1 MENSPMATKIIHKK
15 SSTASSV
22 PAAGVLEPGELAINL
37 ADAKLYTET
46 TGGAVIEIAADQT
59 GAEIKTAY
67 EAEANAFTDALF
79 TKLAGIE
86 TAATADQTG
95 AQIKALYEAEA
106 NAFTDTLKSKL
117 DAIEASAT
125 ADQTG
130 AQIKA
135 LYEAEANAFTDALF
149 TKLNAIEAS
158 ATADQTG
165 AEIKALY
172 EAETNAFTDAQ
183 FTKLAGIETS
193 ATADQTKADIEG
205 LGIELPAA
213 NLTGTIAAA
222 RLDTATTQAETDDST
237 KIATTAYVTDK
248 LTTLIG
254 GAPSTLNDLNELA
267 AAINDDANYNTTLT
281 TALGTKLPKAGGQMT
296 GNITMSGTETVDGRD
311 LSVDGAKLDLI
322 EASADV
328 TDTTNV
334 VAALTAGTNVS
345 IASDGTISATDTNTT
360 YSIQDG
366 ELSQNNF
373 TDADHTKLNGIEAS
387 ATADQTD
394 AEIRA
399 AVEAATDSNVF
410 TDADHTKLNGIAA
423 SANAYVH
430 PNHSGE
436 VTSSADGATVI
447 ADDVVDEANLKVSN
461 TPTNGYF
468 LSAQS
473 GNTGGL
479 TWAEVSASDATKLPL
494 TGGTLTGDLTITD
507 TTDDS
512 AAGPELS
519 LARNSTSPADGDY
532 LGQLRFDGKSDTG
545 TSRVYAKMTGKTSDV
560 SNGAE
565 DGLIETAVMKNG
577 TQTIVARQTHDA
589 LKLINGTGLEVAGN
603 ITVTGTVD
611 GRDVATDGT
620 KLDGIEASADVTDAT
635 NVTAAGALMD
645 SEVTNLA
652 QVKSFDSSDYATA
665 AQGTTADAAMPKSG
679 GAFTGAVTTNST
691 IDGVDIATRDGVLT
705 STTTTANAA
714 LPKAGGAMTGAI
726 TTNST
731 FDGRDVATDG
741 TKLDGIATS
750 ANNYV
755 HPNHSGEVTSTAD
768 GATVVASDVIDADNL
783 KVTGNGTTSQ
793 FLRSDGDGTF
803 TWATPT
809 DTDTV
814 YTHPNHSGEVTST
827 ADGATVIASNVVD
840 EDNLKVS
847 NSPTNGYMLTAQSGN
862 TGGLTWAAAP
872 TDTNTTYTA
881 GAGLTLSGTEFTH
894 TDSSSQASVNNSGRT
909 YIQDITL
916 DTYGHI
922 TGIVSA
928 TETVTNTDTNTTY
941 SAGGDYGMTLSGT
954 EFRLED
960 DRRRNS
966 TSTDIYSG
974 NTHDYTHYDADV
986 GIRWYTANAEEMRLT
1001 DAGDLHVDGNI
1012 TAYSATVSDERLKTD
1027 IKPIENALDML
1038 DHIGGY
1044 TFNYIK
1050 DNKAS
1055 AGVIAQE
1062 VEKVLPSAVKDID
1075 GVFHGSHHETHKTVE
1090 YDQLIGVLIAAVKEL
1105 KAEVE
1110 ELKNHTH

>member
-1 MENSPMATKIIHKK
+1 MATKIIHKK

-59 GAEIKTAY
+59 GAEIKAAY
-67 EAEANAFTDALF
+67 QAEANAFTDALF

-130 AQIKA
+130 AEIKA
-135 LYEAEANAFTDALF
+135 LYEAETNAFTDALF
-149 TKLNAIEAS
+149 TKLNAIEASADVTDTTNVVAALTAGSNIAIASDGTISATDTNTTYSVGDGGLTTNDFTNADHTKLDAIEAS

-193 ATADQTKADIEG
+193 ATADQTKSDIEG
-205 LGIELPAA
+205 LGIDVPAA

-222 RLDTATTQAETDDST
+222 RLDTATTQSAANNST
-237 KIATTAYVTDK
+237 KIATTAYVETAVAAVVD
-248 LTTLIG
+248 T
-254 GAPSTLNDLNELA
+254 APAALNTLNELA
-267 AAINDDANYNTTLT
+267 AALGDDANFATT
-281 TALGTKLPKAGGQMT
+281 TATSLGEKLPKAGGEMT
-296 GNITMSGTETVDGRD
+296 GNITMSGSQTVDGRD
-311 LSVDGAKLDLI
+311 LSVDGSKLDGI

-373 TDADHTKLNGIEAS
+373 TNADHTKLNGIEAS

-461 TPTNGYF
+461 SPTNGYF

-479 TWAEVSASDATKLPL
+479 TWAEVSASDSTKLPL

-507 TTDDS
+507 TTADS

-519 LARNSTSPADGDY
+519 LTRNSSSPADGDY

-545 TSRVYAKMTGKTSDV
+545 TSRLYAKMTGKTSDV
-560 SNGAE
+560 SNGSE
-565 DGLIETAVMKNG
+565 DGLIETAVMKAG
-577 TQTIVARQTHDA
+577 TQTIVARQTHSA

-620 KLDGIEASADVTDAT
+620 KLDGIEASATADQTDAEIRAAVEAASDSNVFTDADHTKLNAIEASADVTDAT

-652 QVKSFDSSDYATA
+652 EVKAFASSDYATA

-731 FDGRDVATDG
+731 FDGRDVAADG
-741 TKLDGIATS
+741 TKLDGIASS

-755 HPNHSGEVTSTAD
+755 HPNHSGEVTSSAD
-768 GATVVASDVIDADNL
+768 GATTIAD
-783 KVTGNGTTSQ
+783 
-793 FLRSDGDGTF
+793 
-803 TWATPT
+803 
-809 DTDTV
+809 
-814 YTHPNHSGEVTST
+814 
-827 ADGATVIASNVVD
+827 NVVD
-840 EDNLKVS
+840 EANLKVS
-847 NSPTNGYMLTAQSGN
+847 NTPTNGYMLTAQSGN

-872 TDTNTTYTA
+872 SSGIASVVADTSPQM
-881 GAGLTLSGTEFTH
+881 GGTLDMNGNHIDMGDWTITESSNALYFAYSGTNKMKLLNNGDVIFT
-894 TDSSSQASVNNSGRT
+894 
-909 YIQDITL
+909 
-916 DTYGHI
+916 
-922 TGIVSA
+922 
-928 TETVTNTDTNTTY
+928 
-941 SAGGDYGMTLSGT
+941 
-954 EFRLED
+954 
-960 DRRRNS
+960 
-966 TSTDIYSG
+966 G
-974 NTHDYTHYDADV
+974 NV
-986 GIRWYTANAEEMRLT
+986 
-1001 DAGDLHVDGNI
+1001 
-1012 TAYSATVSDERLKTD
+1012 TAYGTIS
-1027 IKPIENALDML
+1027 
-1038 DHIGGY
+1038 
-1044 TFNYIK
+1044 
-1050 DNKAS
+1050 
-1055 AGVIAQE
+1055 
-1062 VEKVLPSAVKDID
+1062 
-1075 GVFHGSHHETHKTVE
+1075 
-1090 YDQLIGVLIAAVKEL
+1090 
-1105 KAEVE
+1105 
-1110 ELKNHTH
+1110 

>member
-158 ATADQTG
+158 ADVTDTANVVAALTAGSNVAIAADGTISSTDTNTTYSVGDGGLTTNDFTNADHSKLNAIEASATADQTG

-248 LTTLIG
+248 ITTLIG

-267 AAINDDANYNTTLT
+267 AAINDDADYNTTLT

-296 GNITMSGTETVDGRD
+296 GNITMSSTETVDGRD

-345 IASDGTISATDTNTT
+345 IAANGTISATDTNTT

-373 TDADHTKLNGIEAS
+373 TNADHLKLNGIEAS

-399 AVEAATDSNVF
+399 AVEAASDSNVF
-410 TDADHTKLNGIAA
+410 TDADHTKLNSVAT
-423 SANAYVH
+423 SANNYTH

-447 ADDVVDEANLKVSN
+447 ADNVVDEANLKVSN

-494 TGGTLTGDLTITD
+494 TGGTLTGDLTIAD
-507 TTDDS
+507 TTTDS

-519 LARNSTSPADGDY
+519 LTRNSSSPADGDY

-545 TSRVYAKMTGKTSDV
+545 TSRLYAKMTGKTSDV
-560 SNGAE
+560 SNGSE
-565 DGLIETAVMKNG
+565 DGLIETAVMKAG
-577 TQTIVARQTHDA
+577 TQTIVARQTHSA
-589 LKLINGTGLEVAGN
+589 LKLLNGTGLEVAGN

-620 KLDGIEASADVTDAT
+620 KLDAIEASADVTDAT

-652 QVKSFDSSDYATA
+652 QVKAFAASDYATA
-665 AQGTTADAAMPKSG
+665 AQGTLATNAMPKG
-679 GAFTGAVTTNST
+679 GGTFTGAVTVGADTSGHDVKFFGDTSGEYMQWIASQDTLYFPDNSRLVFGGSTNVGDLRLYSNST
-691 IDGVDIATRDGVLT
+691 NAYVESVQANDLIIKNQQNDKDVIIQTDNSSGGNADYFRADGSTGESILYHYGSEKFATKSTGVDV
-705 STTTTANAA
+705 
-714 LPKAGGAMTGAI
+714 TGNI
-726 TTNST
+726 VVSGNV
-731 FDGRDVATDG
+731 DGRDVATDG
-741 TKLDGIATS
+741 TKLDTIATS

-768 GATVVASDVIDADNL
+768 GATVVASNVIDADNL
-783 KVTGNGTTSQ
+783 KVTGNGSTSQ

-809 DTDTV
+809 DTNTV

-840 EDNLKVS
+840 EANLKVS

-872 TDTNTTYTA
+872 SAGIASVVADTSPQM
-881 GAGLTLSGTEFTH
+881 GGTLDMNGNHIDMGDWTITESSNALYFAYSGTNKMKLLNNGDVIFT
-894 TDSSSQASVNNSGRT
+894 
-909 YIQDITL
+909 
-916 DTYGHI
+916 
-922 TGIVSA
+922 
-928 TETVTNTDTNTTY
+928 
-941 SAGGDYGMTLSGT
+941 
-954 EFRLED
+954 
-960 DRRRNS
+960 
-966 TSTDIYSG
+966 G
-974 NTHDYTHYDADV
+974 NV
-986 GIRWYTANAEEMRLT
+986 
-1001 DAGDLHVDGNI
+1001 
-1012 TAYSATVSDERLKTD
+1012 TAYGTIS
-1027 IKPIENALDML
+1027 
-1038 DHIGGY
+1038 
-1044 TFNYIK
+1044 
-1050 DNKAS
+1050 
-1055 AGVIAQE
+1055 
-1062 VEKVLPSAVKDID
+1062 
-1075 GVFHGSHHETHKTVE
+1075 
-1090 YDQLIGVLIAAVKEL
+1090 
-1105 KAEVE
+1105 
-1110 ELKNHTH
+1110 

>member
-59 GAEIKTAY
+59 GAEIKAAY
-67 EAEANAFTDALF
+67 QAEANAFTDALF

-149 TKLNAIEAS
+149 TKLNAIEASADVTDTANVVAALTAGSNVAIAADGTISSTDTNTTYSVGDGGLTTNDFTNADHSKLNAIEAS

-248 LTTLIG
+248 ITTLIG

-267 AAINDDANYNTTLT
+267 AAINDDADYNTTLT

-296 GNITMSGTETVDGRD
+296 GNITMSSTETVDGRD

-345 IASDGTISATDTNTT
+345 IAANGTISATDTNTT

-373 TDADHTKLNGIEAS
+373 TNADHLKLNGIEAS

-399 AVEAATDSNVF
+399 AVEAASDSNVF
-410 TDADHTKLNGIAA
+410 TDADHTKLNSVAT
-423 SANAYVH
+423 SANNYTH

-447 ADDVVDEANLKVSN
+447 ADNVVDEANLKVSN

-494 TGGTLTGDLTITD
+494 TGGTLTGDLTIAD
-507 TTDDS
+507 TTTDS

-519 LARNSTSPADGDY
+519 LTRNSSSPADGDY

-545 TSRVYAKMTGKTSDV
+545 TSRLYAKMTGKTSDV
-560 SNGAE
+560 SNGSE
-565 DGLIETAVMKNG
+565 DGLIETAVMKAG
-577 TQTIVARQTHDA
+577 TQTIVARQTHSA
-589 LKLINGTGLEVAGN
+589 LKLLNGTGLEVAGN

-620 KLDGIEASADVTDAT
+620 KLDAIEASADVTDAT

-665 AQGTTADAAMPKSG
+665 AQGTLATNAMPKG
-679 GAFTGAVTTNST
+679 GGTFTGAVTVGADTSGHDVKFFGDTSGEYMQWIASQDTLYFPDNSRLVFGGSTNVGDLRLYSNST
-691 IDGVDIATRDGVLT
+691 NAYVESVQANDLIIKNQQNDKDVIIQTDNSSGGNADYFRADGSTGESILYHYGSEKFATKSTGVDV
-705 STTTTANAA
+705 
-714 LPKAGGAMTGAI
+714 TGNI
-726 TTNST
+726 VVSGNV
-731 FDGRDVATDG
+731 DGRDVATDG
-741 TKLDGIATS
+741 TKLDTIATS

-768 GATVVASDVIDADNL
+768 GATVVASNVIDADNL
-783 KVTGNGTTSQ
+783 KVTGNGSTSQ

-809 DTDTV
+809 DTNTV

-840 EDNLKVS
+840 EANLKVS

-872 TDTNTTYTA
+872 SAGIASVVADTSPQM
-881 GAGLTLSGTEFTH
+881 GGTLDMNGNHIDMGDWTITESSNALYFAYSGTNKMKLLNNGDVIFT
-894 TDSSSQASVNNSGRT
+894 
-909 YIQDITL
+909 
-916 DTYGHI
+916 
-922 TGIVSA
+922 
-928 TETVTNTDTNTTY
+928 
-941 SAGGDYGMTLSGT
+941 
-954 EFRLED
+954 
-960 DRRRNS
+960 
-966 TSTDIYSG
+966 G
-974 NTHDYTHYDADV
+974 NV
-986 GIRWYTANAEEMRLT
+986 
-1001 DAGDLHVDGNI
+1001 
-1012 TAYSATVSDERLKTD
+1012 TAYGTIS
-1027 IKPIENALDML
+1027 
-1038 DHIGGY
+1038 
-1044 TFNYIK
+1044 
-1050 DNKAS
+1050 
-1055 AGVIAQE
+1055 
-1062 VEKVLPSAVKDID
+1062 
-1075 GVFHGSHHETHKTVE
+1075 
-1090 YDQLIGVLIAAVKEL
+1090 
-1105 KAEVE
+1105 
-1110 ELKNHTH
+1110 

>member
-59 GAEIKTAY
+59 GAEIKAAY
-67 EAEANAFTDALF
+67 QAEANAFTDALF

-95 AQIKALYEAEA
+95 AQIKALYEAET

-135 LYEAEANAFTDALF
+135 LYEAEANAFTDTLK
-149 TKLNAIEAS
+149 TKLDAIEAS

-172 EAETNAFTDAQ
+172 EAETSAFTDALFTKLNAIEALADVTDTTNVVAALTAGSNVAIAADGTISATDTNTTYSVGDGGLTTNDFTNADHSKLNAIEASATADQTGSEIKALYEAEANAFTDAQ

-193 ATADQTKADIEG
+193 ATADQSKSDIEG

-222 RLDTATTQAETDDST
+222 RLDTATTQSAANNST
-237 KIATTAYVTDK
+237 KIATTAYVETAVAAVVD
-248 LTTLIG
+248 T
-254 GAPSTLNDLNELA
+254 APAALNTLNELA
-267 AAINDDANYNTTLT
+267 AALGDDVNFATT
-281 TALGTKLPKAGGQMT
+281 TATSLGEKLPKAGGEMT
-296 GNITMSGTETVDGRD
+296 GNITMSGSQTVDGRD
-311 LSVDGAKLDLI
+311 LSVDGTKLDSI
-322 EASADV
+322 EV
-328 TDTTNV
+328 
-334 VAALTAGTNVS
+334 
-345 IASDGTISATDTNTT
+345 
-360 YSIQDG
+360 
-366 ELSQNNF
+366 
-373 TDADHTKLNGIEAS
+373 S

-436 VTSSADGATVI
+436 VTSAADGATVI
-447 ADDVVDEANLKVSN
+447 ADNVVDEANLKVSN
-461 TPTNGYF
+461 SPTNGYF

-479 TWAEVSASDATKLPL
+479 TWAEISASDDTKLPL

-714 LPKAGGAMTGAI
+714 LPKAGGAMTGNLTHGDSVKAMFGASDDLQIYHDGSNSVIADTGTGALILYASDFVFQQNGSNERMADMAQNGAVRLYYDNAVKLATTSTGLSVTGAI

-768 GATVVASDVIDADNL
+768 G
-783 KVTGNGTTSQ
+783 G
-793 FLRSDGDGTF
+793 
-803 TWATPT
+803 
-809 DTDTV
+809 
-814 YTHPNHSGEVTST
+814 
-827 ADGATVIASNVVD
+827 TVIASNVVD

-881 GAGLTLSGTEFTH
+881 G
-894 TDSSSQASVNNSGRT
+894 
-909 YIQDITL
+909 
-916 DTYGHI
+916 
-922 TGIVSA
+922 
-928 TETVTNTDTNTTY
+928 
-941 SAGGDYGMTLSGT
+941 GDYGMTLSGT

-966 TSTDIYSG
+966 SSTDIYSG

-986 GIRWYTANAEEMRLT
+986 GIRWYTANAEDMRLT

-1105 KAEVE
+1105 KAEVK

>member
-1 MENSPMATKIIHKK
+1 MATKIIHKK

>member
-1 MENSPMATKIIHKK
+1 MATKIIHKK

-59 GAEIKTAY
+59 GAEIKAAY
-67 EAEANAFTDALF
+67 QAEANAFTDALF

-130 AQIKA
+130 A
-135 LYEAEANAFTDALF
+135 
-149 TKLNAIEAS
+149 
-158 ATADQTG
+158 
-165 AEIKALY
+165 EIKALY

-193 ATADQTKADIEG
+193 ATADQTKSDIEG
-205 LGIELPAA
+205 LGIDVPAA

-222 RLDTATTQAETDDST
+222 RLDTATTQSAANNST
-237 KIATTAYVTDK
+237 KIATTAYVETAVAAVVD
-248 LTTLIG
+248 T
-254 GAPSTLNDLNELA
+254 APAALNTLNELA
-267 AAINDDANYNTTLT
+267 AALGDDANFATT
-281 TALGTKLPKAGGQMT
+281 TATSLGEKLPKAGGEMT
-296 GNITMSGTETVDGRD
+296 GNITMSGSQTVDGRD
-311 LSVDGAKLDLI
+311 LSVDGSKLDGI

-373 TDADHTKLNGIEAS
+373 TNADHTKLNSIEAS

-461 TPTNGYF
+461 SPTNGYF

-479 TWAEVSASDATKLPL
+479 TWAEVSASDSTKLPL
-494 TGGTLTGDLTITD
+494 TGGTLTGDLTIAD
-507 TTDDS
+507 TTADS

-519 LARNSTSPADGDY
+519 LTRNSSSPADGDY

-545 TSRVYAKMTGKTSDV
+545 TSRLYAKMTGKTSDV
-560 SNGAE
+560 SNGSE
-565 DGLIETAVMKNG
+565 DGLIETAVMKAG
-577 TQTIVARQTHDA
+577 TQTIVARQTHSA

-731 FDGRDVATDG
+731 FDGRDVAADG
-741 TKLDGIATS
+741 TKLDGIASS

-755 HPNHSGEVTSTAD
+755 HPNHSGDVTSSAD
-768 GATVVASDVIDADNL
+768 GAT
-783 KVTGNGTTSQ
+783 T
-793 FLRSDGDGTF
+793 
-803 TWATPT
+803 
-809 DTDTV
+809 
-814 YTHPNHSGEVTST
+814 
-827 ADGATVIASNVVD
+827 IAANVVN
-840 EDNLKVS
+840 EDKLMVHNT
-847 NSPTNGYMLTAQSGN
+847 PTNGYVLTA
-862 TGGLTWAAAP
+862 
-872 TDTNTTYTA
+872 
-881 GAGLTLSGTEFTH
+881 
-894 TDSSSQASVNNSGRT
+894 NSG
-909 YIQDITL
+909 L
-916 DTYGHI
+916 
-922 TGIVSA
+922 
-928 TETVTNTDTNTTY
+928 N
-941 SAGGDYGMTLSGT
+941 GGMSWV
-954 EFRLED
+954 
-960 DRRRNS
+960 
-966 TSTDIYSG
+966 
-974 NTHDYTHYDADV
+974 A
-986 GIRWYTANAEEMRLT
+986 
-1001 DAGDLHVDGNI
+1001 
-1012 TAYSATVSDERLKTD
+1012 
-1027 IKPIENALDML
+1027 P
-1038 DHIGGY
+1038 
-1044 TFNYIK
+1044 
-1050 DNKAS
+1050 AS
-1055 AGVIAQE
+1055 AGIASVVADTSPQMGGTLDMNGNHIDMGDWTITESSNALYFAYSGTNKMKLLNNGDVIFTGNVTAYGTI
-1062 VEKVLPSAVKDID
+1062 S
-1075 GVFHGSHHETHKTVE
+1075 
-1090 YDQLIGVLIAAVKEL
+1090 
-1105 KAEVE
+1105 
-1110 ELKNHTH
+1110 

>member
-1 MENSPMATKIIHKK
+1 MLSGNTESGITVTYDDANNQIDFTV
-15 SSTASSV
+15 ASQTDQ
-22 PAAGVLEPGELAINL
+22 NFTN
-37 ADAKLYTET
+37 ADH
-46 TGGAVIEIAADQT
+46 
-59 GAEIKTAY
+59 
-67 EAEANAFTDALF
+67 
-79 TKLAGIE
+79 TKL
-86 TAATADQTG
+86 D
-95 AQIKALYEAEA
+95 
-106 NAFTDTLKSKL
+106 
-117 DAIEASAT
+117 
-125 ADQTG
+125 
-130 AQIKA
+130 
-135 LYEAEANAFTDALF
+135 
-149 TKLNAIEAS
+149 AIEAS

-193 ATADQTKADIEG
+193 ATADQTKSDIEG
-205 LGIELPAA
+205 LGIDVPAA

-222 RLDTATTQAETDDST
+222 RLDTATTQSAANNST
-237 KIATTAYVTDK
+237 KIATTAYVETAVAAVVD
-248 LTTLIG
+248 T
-254 GAPSTLNDLNELA
+254 APAALNTLNELA
-267 AAINDDANYNTTLT
+267 AALGDDANFATT
-281 TALGTKLPKAGGQMT
+281 TATSLGEKLPKAGGEMT
-296 GNITMSGTETVDGRD
+296 GNITMSGSQTVDGRD
-311 LSVDGAKLDLI
+311 LSVDGSKLDGI

-373 TDADHTKLNGIEAS
+373 TNADHTKLNGIEAS

-461 TPTNGYF
+461 SPTNGYF

-479 TWAEVSASDATKLPL
+479 TWAEVSASDSTKLPL

-507 TTDDS
+507 TTADS

-519 LARNSTSPADGDY
+519 LTRNSSSPADGDY

-545 TSRVYAKMTGKTSDV
+545 TSRLYAKMTGKTSDV
-560 SNGAE
+560 SNGSE
-565 DGLIETAVMKNG
+565 DGLIETAVMKAG
-577 TQTIVARQTHDA
+577 TQTIVARQTHSA

-620 KLDGIEASADVTDAT
+620 KLDGIEASATADQTDAEIRAAVEAASDSNVFTDADHTKLNAIEASADVTDAT

-652 QVKSFDSSDYATA
+652 EVKAFASSDYATA

-731 FDGRDVATDG
+731 FDGRDVAADG
-741 TKLDGIATS
+741 TKLDGIASS

-755 HPNHSGEVTSTAD
+755 HPNHSGEVTSSAD
-768 GATVVASDVIDADNL
+768 GATTIAD
-783 KVTGNGTTSQ
+783 
-793 FLRSDGDGTF
+793 
-803 TWATPT
+803 
-809 DTDTV
+809 
-814 YTHPNHSGEVTST
+814 
-827 ADGATVIASNVVD
+827 NVVD
-840 EDNLKVS
+840 EANLKVS
-847 NSPTNGYMLTAQSGN
+847 NTPTNGYMLTAQSGN

-872 TDTNTTYTA
+872 SAGIASVVADTSPQM
-881 GAGLTLSGTEFTH
+881 GGTLDMNGNHIDMGDWTITESSNALYFAYSGTNKMKLLNNGDVIFT
-894 TDSSSQASVNNSGRT
+894 
-909 YIQDITL
+909 
-916 DTYGHI
+916 
-922 TGIVSA
+922 
-928 TETVTNTDTNTTY
+928 
-941 SAGGDYGMTLSGT
+941 
-954 EFRLED
+954 
-960 DRRRNS
+960 
-966 TSTDIYSG
+966 G
-974 NTHDYTHYDADV
+974 NV
-986 GIRWYTANAEEMRLT
+986 
-1001 DAGDLHVDGNI
+1001 
-1012 TAYSATVSDERLKTD
+1012 TAYGTIS
-1027 IKPIENALDML
+1027 
-1038 DHIGGY
+1038 
-1044 TFNYIK
+1044 
-1050 DNKAS
+1050 
-1055 AGVIAQE
+1055 
-1062 VEKVLPSAVKDID
+1062 
-1075 GVFHGSHHETHKTVE
+1075 
-1090 YDQLIGVLIAAVKEL
+1090 
-1105 KAEVE
+1105 
-1110 ELKNHTH
+1110 

>member
-1 MENSPMATKIIHKK
+1 MATKIIHKK

-46 TGGAVIEIAADQT
+46 TGGAVIEIAADPT
-59 GAEIKTAY
+59 GAEIKAAY
-67 EAEANAFTDALF
+67 QAEANAFTDALF

-130 AQIKA
+130 SEIKA
-135 LYEAEANAFTDALF
+135 LYEAETNAFTDALF
-149 TKLNAIEAS
+149 TKLNAIEASADVTDTTNVVAALTAGSNIAIASDGTISATDTNTTYSVGDGGLTTNDFTNADHTKLNAIEAS

-193 ATADQTKADIEG
+193 ATADQSKSDIEG

-222 RLDTATTQAETDDST
+222 RLDTATTQSAANNST
-237 KIATTAYVTDK
+237 KIATTAYVETAVAAVVD
-248 LTTLIG
+248 T
-254 GAPSTLNDLNELA
+254 APEALNTLNELA
-267 AAINDDANYNTTLT
+267 AALGDDASFATT
-281 TALGTKLPKAGGQMT
+281 TATSLGEKLPKAGGQMT
-296 GNITMSGTETVDGRD
+296 GNITMAGTETVDGRD
-311 LSVDGAKLDLI
+311 LSVDGAKLDGI

-373 TDADHTKLNGIEAS
+373 TNADHTKLNGIEAS

-436 VTSSADGATVI
+436 VTSAADGATVI
-447 ADDVVDEANLKVSN
+447 ADNVVDEANLKVSN
-461 TPTNGYF
+461 SPTNGYF

-479 TWAEVSASDATKLPL
+479 TWAEVSASDNTKLPL
-494 TGGTLTGDLTITD
+494 TGGTLTGDLTIAD
-507 TTDDS
+507 TTADS

-519 LARNSTSPADGDY
+519 LTRNSSSPADGDY

-545 TSRVYAKMTGKTSDV
+545 TSRLYAKMTGKTSDV
-560 SNGAE
+560 SNGSE
-565 DGLIETAVMKNG
+565 DGLIETAVMKAG
-577 TQTIVARQTHDA
+577 TQTIVARQTHSA

-611 GRDVATDGT
+611 GRDVAADGT
-620 KLDGIEASADVTDAT
+620 KLDGVEASATADQTDAEIRAAVEAASDSNVFTDADHTKLNAIEASADVTDAT

-665 AQGTTADAAMPKSG
+665 AQGTLATNAMPKG
-679 GAFTGAVTTNST
+679 GGTFTGAVTVGADTSGHDVKFFGDTSGEYVQWVASQDTLYFPDNSRLVFGGNTNVGDLRLYSNST
-691 IDGVDIATRDGVLT
+691 NAYVESVQANDLIIKNQQNDKDVIIQTDNSSGGNANYFRADGSTGESILYHYGSEKFATKSTGVDV
-705 STTTTANAA
+705 
-714 LPKAGGAMTGAI
+714 TGDI
-726 TTNST
+726 VVSGNV
-731 FDGRDVATDG
+731 DGRDVATDG

-750 ANNYV
+750 ANNY
-755 HPNHSGEVTSTAD
+755 
-768 GATVVASDVIDADNL
+768 
-783 KVTGNGTTSQ
+783 
-793 FLRSDGDGTF
+793 
-803 TWATPT
+803 
-809 DTDTV
+809 
-814 YTHPNHSGEVTST
+814 THPNHSGDVTSS
-827 ADGATVIASNVVD
+827 ADGATTIAANVVN
-840 EDNLKVS
+840 EDKLMVHNT
-847 NSPTNGYMLTAQSGN
+847 PTNGYVLTANSGLN
-862 TGGLTWAAAP
+862 GGMSWAAVPSSGIANVVE
-872 TDTNTTYTA
+872 DTSPQM
-881 GAGLTLSGTEFTH
+881 GG
-894 TDSSSQASVNNSGRT
+894 
-909 YIQDITL
+909 TL
-916 DTYGHI
+916 DMNGNAIDMGDWTI
-922 TGIVSA
+922 TEASNALYFAYQG
-928 TETVTNTDTNTTY
+928 TNKMKLLNN
-941 SAGGDYGMTLSGT
+941 GDVIFT
-954 EFRLED
+954 
-960 DRRRNS
+960 
-966 TSTDIYSG
+966 G
-974 NTHDYTHYDADV
+974 NV
-986 GIRWYTANAEEMRLT
+986 
-1001 DAGDLHVDGNI
+1001 
-1012 TAYSATVSDERLKTD
+1012 TAYGTIT
-1027 IKPIENALDML
+1027 
-1038 DHIGGY
+1038 
-1044 TFNYIK
+1044 
-1050 DNKAS
+1050 
-1055 AGVIAQE
+1055 
-1062 VEKVLPSAVKDID
+1062 
-1075 GVFHGSHHETHKTVE
+1075 
-1090 YDQLIGVLIAAVKEL
+1090 
-1105 KAEVE
+1105 
-1110 ELKNHTH
+1110 

>member
-1 MENSPMATKIIHKK
+1 MATKIIHKK

-46 TGGAVIEIAADQT
+46 TGGAVIEIAADPT
-59 GAEIKTAY
+59 GAEIKAAY
-67 EAEANAFTDALF
+67 QAEANAFTDALF

-95 AQIKALYEAEA
+95 AQIKALYEAET

-130 AQIKA
+130 SEIKA
-135 LYEAEANAFTDALF
+135 LYEAETNAFTDALF
-149 TKLNAIEAS
+149 TKLNAIEASADVTDTTNVVAALTAGSNIAIASDGTISATDTNTTYSVGDGGLTTNDFTNADHTKLNAIEAS

-193 ATADQTKADIEG
+193 ATADQSKSDIEG

-222 RLDTATTQAETDDST
+222 RLDTATTQSAANNST
-237 KIATTAYVTDK
+237 KIATTAYVETAVAAVVD
-248 LTTLIG
+248 T
-254 GAPSTLNDLNELA
+254 APEALNTLNELA
-267 AAINDDANYNTTLT
+267 AALGDDASFATT
-281 TALGTKLPKAGGQMT
+281 TATSLGEKLPKAGGQMT
-296 GNITMSGTETVDGRD
+296 GNITMAGTETVDGRD
-311 LSVDGAKLDLI
+311 LSVDGAKLDGI

-373 TDADHTKLNGIEAS
+373 TNADHTKLNGIEAS

-436 VTSSADGATVI
+436 VTSAADGATVI
-447 ADDVVDEANLKVSN
+447 ADNVVDEANLKVSN
-461 TPTNGYF
+461 SPTNGYF

-479 TWAEVSASDATKLPL
+479 TWAEVSASDNTKLPL
-494 TGGTLTGDLTITD
+494 TGGTLTGDLTIAD
-507 TTDDS
+507 TTADS

-519 LARNSTSPADGDY
+519 LTRNSSSPADGDY

-545 TSRVYAKMTGKTSDV
+545 TSRLYAKMTGKTSDV
-560 SNGAE
+560 SNGSE
-565 DGLIETAVMKNG
+565 DGLIETAVMKAG
-577 TQTIVARQTHDA
+577 TQTIVARQTHSA

-611 GRDVATDGT
+611 GRDVAADGT
-620 KLDGIEASADVTDAT
+620 KLDGVEASATADQTDAEIRAAVEAASDSNVFTDADHTKLNAIEASADVTDAT

-665 AQGTTADAAMPKSG
+665 AQGTLATNAMPKG
-679 GAFTGAVTTNST
+679 GGTFTGAVTVGADTSGHDVKFFGDTSGEYVQWVASQDTLYFPDNSRLVFGGNTNVGDLRLYSNST
-691 IDGVDIATRDGVLT
+691 NAYVESVQANDLIIKNQQNDKDVIIQTDNSSGGNANYFRADGSTGESILYHYGSEKFATKSTGVDV
-705 STTTTANAA
+705 
-714 LPKAGGAMTGAI
+714 TGDI
-726 TTNST
+726 VVSGNV
-731 FDGRDVATDG
+731 DGRDVATDG

-750 ANNYV
+750 ANNY
-755 HPNHSGEVTSTAD
+755 
-768 GATVVASDVIDADNL
+768 
-783 KVTGNGTTSQ
+783 
-793 FLRSDGDGTF
+793 
-803 TWATPT
+803 
-809 DTDTV
+809 
-814 YTHPNHSGEVTST
+814 THPNHSGDVTSS
-827 ADGATVIASNVVD
+827 ADGATTIAANVVN
-840 EDNLKVS
+840 EDKLMVHNT
-847 NSPTNGYMLTAQSGN
+847 PTNGYVLTANSGLN
-862 TGGLTWAAAP
+862 GGMSWAAVPSSGIANVVE
-872 TDTNTTYTA
+872 DTSPQM
-881 GAGLTLSGTEFTH
+881 GG
-894 TDSSSQASVNNSGRT
+894 
-909 YIQDITL
+909 TL
-916 DTYGHI
+916 DMNGNAIDMGDWTI
-922 TGIVSA
+922 TEASNALYFAYQG
-928 TETVTNTDTNTTY
+928 TNKMKLLNN
-941 SAGGDYGMTLSGT
+941 GDVIFT
-954 EFRLED
+954 
-960 DRRRNS
+960 
-966 TSTDIYSG
+966 G
-974 NTHDYTHYDADV
+974 NV
-986 GIRWYTANAEEMRLT
+986 
-1001 DAGDLHVDGNI
+1001 
-1012 TAYSATVSDERLKTD
+1012 TAYGTIT
-1027 IKPIENALDML
+1027 
-1038 DHIGGY
+1038 
-1044 TFNYIK
+1044 
-1050 DNKAS
+1050 
-1055 AGVIAQE
+1055 
-1062 VEKVLPSAVKDID
+1062 
-1075 GVFHGSHHETHKTVE
+1075 
-1090 YDQLIGVLIAAVKEL
+1090 
-1105 KAEVE
+1105 
-1110 ELKNHTH
+1110 